1 MKSVEARRIAVATAT
16 VYAAVLLAVG
26 SSAGSD
32 EIVEAGIAYREAA
45 PDDGYAR
52 ERCRLDLIA
61 PADGCEL
68 PAIVWFHGGGMTQG
82 AREIP
87 AALRN
92 QGAILVGPSY
102 RLSPRVKVAAILEDA
117 ATAVAWTIKNVERYG
132 GSPRRVYVSGHS
144 AGGYLAL
151 MVGLDQRLLA
161 AHGLEPNQLAGIAA
175 YSPQAITHFAI
186 RAERGIPDTRP
197 VIDEFA
203 PLYHVRK
210 DAPPILLMTG
220 DRERE
225 MLGRYEENAYLA
237 RMLQVVGHRQTTL
250 RELPGEDHAGMAAA
264 GHPVLLQ
271 WLQDQF
277 DRFAR

>member
-1 MKSVEARRIAVATAT
+1 MKIGRSHCTVTVQAIAHL
-16 VYAAVLLAVG
+16 AVLLAVCA
-26 SSAGSD
+26 SEAA
-32 EIVEAGIAYREAA
+32 EERVEKGIPYREAVA
-45 PDDGYAR
+45 DDGYAR

-61 PADGCEL
+61 PAEGCDL
-68 PAIVWFHGGGMTQG
+68 PTVVWFHGGGMTQG
-82 AREIP
+82 SSEIP
-87 AALRN
+87 AALCGR
-92 QGAILVGPSY
+92 GTILVGPSY
-102 RLSPRVKVAAILEDA
+102 RLSPRVKVATILEDA

-161 AHGLEPNQLAGIAA
+161 VHGLEPNQLAGIAA

-220 DRERE
+220 DREQE

-237 RMLQVVGHRQTTL
+237 RMLRVVGHRQTTL
-250 RELPGEDHAGMAAA
+250 RELPGVNHAGMAAA
-264 GHPVLLQ
+264 GHPVALQ